1 MRPGVTQGRLL
12 RQLEAEAPAER
23 GRGGPQ
29 AQAQSGSRETLW
41 GSWVPIVPSPVQP
54 GSLQA
59 ASTLESSRPDGTLV
73 LPAVSAKRKKE
84 RNTRQKKKNLFFK
97 RTQTQPVAMGG
108 VSTPAHCTQLRPHR
122 MPGAGITCLW
132 GHKPLSS
139 IRTGSPGSLEAP
151 STLPGPIS
159 TSAQELWTE
168 SGSSKVSVC
177 W

>member
-29 AQAQSGSRETLW
+29 ARAQSGSRETLW
-41 GSWVPIVPSPVQP
+41 GSWVPIVLSPVQP

-73 LPAVSAKRKKE
+73 LPSVSAKRKKE

-97 RTQTQPVAMGG
+97 RTPNSACGDG
-108 VSTPAHCTQLRPHR
+108 RSFHSS
-122 MPGAGITCLW
+122 
-132 GHKPLSS
+132 PLHS
-139 IRTGSPGSLEAP
+139 AP
-151 STLPGPIS
+151 STQDARSWYNLPLGTQTTLFYPDRKSWVLGTPVDSPRTHFNIC
-159 TSAQELWTE
+159 TGALDRIRVLK
-168 SGSSKVSVC
+168 G
-177 W
+177 